1 MQLVMYLGN
10 DFIGAVPLNQEQVSL
25 PGYLGRI
32 KRQLMDEHSEVVQ
45 SSSFKPE
52 FLVADISPAKKDGK
66 NQS

>member
-1 MQLVMYLGN
+1 M
-10 DFIGAVPLNQEQVSL
+10 
-25 PGYLGRI
+25 GRI

-52 FLVADISPAKKDGK
+52 FLVADISPAKKEEK